1 MIRHLWLFTRPQTIL
16 ASGTSV
22 LMLYIITAH
31 TAHHW
36 PNWFWLS
43 LVSAVFCN
51 LFITGF
57 NQLTDIHI
65 NRRKV
70 TTLPVPSAALSERM
84 GKIFVAGTL
93 IFSLVIASMVS
104 WYYTFFMTAISG
116 IGFMYSWK
124 KIHSKKRHE
133 LSALA
138 IIIVRGIL
146 INLGFSLHFL
156 YMLDMPLV
164 IPNGVWLLT
173 AGLFFFSLGISWFK
187 DIPSIKS
194 DRNYD
199 IQSLEVTA
207 GILQSFKGGVV
218 AVFTGYLITILVAI
232 FTDIP
237 LVNNGIII
245 AGQSFLALIF
255 LMISKRTKPN
265 EHKSINRFYNLF
277 WLLIPLTYLVFG
289 LSAISL
295 F

>member
-22 LMLYIITAH
+22 VMLYIITAH
-31 TAHHW
+31 NAHYW
-36 PNWFWLS
+36 PSWFWLS
-43 LVSAVFCN
+43 LLSAILCN
-51 LFITGF
+51 VFITGY

-65 NRRKV
+65 DKLNSPKMPLPSGFLSVKAGKV
-70 TTLPVPSAALSERM
+70 IVGLS
-84 GKIFVAGTL
+84 L
-93 IFSLVIASMVS
+93 LLSLTIASLVS
-104 WYYTFFMTAISG
+104 WYFTFFMIAIAS

-124 KIHSKKRHE
+124 KIHFKKRHE
-133 LSALA
+133 FSALA
-138 IIIVRGIL
+138 IILVRGIL
-146 INLGFSLHFL
+146 INLGFALFFLH
-156 YMLDMPLV
+156 MLKMPLV

-187 DIPSIKS
+187 DIPSIKG
-194 DRNYD
+194 DRTYD
-199 IQSLEVTA
+199 IHSLAVTV

-218 AVFTGYLITILVAI
+218 AVFTGYLVTIFVAI

-237 LVNNGIII
+237 YVNTGIII
-245 AGQSFLALIF
+245 GGQSFLALIF

-265 EHKSINRFYNLF
+265 EQDSINRFYKLF